1 MSFDFSEEAEM
12 TNMELSAE
20 LAKLSP
26 LTEEEVAT
34 LLPRKIDKERYAQLL
49 SIVQSSASQNRKVA
63 ALTDNITELG
73 GVAVKLLT
81 KFLKPL

>member
-1 MSFDFSEEAEM
+1 MSFNFGDEAKM
-12 TNMELSAE
+12 TNKELSTE

-26 LTEEEVAT
+26 LTEAEVSK

-49 SIVQSSASQNRKVA
+49 SIVQSSASQNKKVA
-63 ALTDNITELG
+63 ELTDNFTELG

>member
-12 TNMELSAE
+12 TNKELSAE

-26 LTEEEVAT
+26 LTEEEVAK

-49 SIVQSSASQNRKVA
+49 SIVQSSTSLNKKVA
-63 ALTDNITELG
+63 VLTDNFTELG